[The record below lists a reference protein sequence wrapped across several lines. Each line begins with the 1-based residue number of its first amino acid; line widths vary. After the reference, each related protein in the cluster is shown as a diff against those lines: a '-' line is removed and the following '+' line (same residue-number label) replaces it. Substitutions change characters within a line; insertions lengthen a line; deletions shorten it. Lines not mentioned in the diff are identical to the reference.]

1 MVTRG
6 RQVDVKVG
14 PHREGAPPQRRER
27 PASRVEAR
35 KEQPSPSE
43 FESPRLHQNSTAVIG
58 AFKSALGMTTLGEVV
73 PEKIDWLEEESDGTT
88 DGEVEDHNR
97 VERTGTGRSVPV
109 FDAEHRSGLR
119 GGTGMGP
126 TESDTGFASEA
137 PVVTPVYES
146 IPQEVERR
154 VKEVMDREPES
165 DEAVVRS
172 NVTDG
177 VKKLRRQKA
186 LEAEGSA
193 REEAPDYDTGSQEVR
208 RGRRKR

>member
-1 MVTRG
+1 MTRVPNMEVEPIDL
-6 RQVDVKVG
+6 R
-14 PHREGAPPQRRER
+14 GAL
-27 PASRVEAR
+27 
-35 KEQPSPSE
+35 
-43 FESPRLHQNSTAVIG
+43 SPRRLNGVEENAVTVSGPYRGITRE
-58 AFKSALGMTTLGEVV
+58 AAEPRRKPA
-73 PEKIDWLEEESDGTT
+73 PETQ
-88 DGEVEDHNR
+88 
-97 VERTGTGRSVPV
+97 P
-109 FDAEHRSGLR
+109 AE
-119 GGTGMGP
+119 
-126 TESDTGFASEA
+126 
-137 PVVTPVYES
+137 
-146 IPQEVERR
+146 IERR

>member
-1 MVTRG
+1 
-6 RQVDVKVG
+6 
-14 PHREGAPPQRRER
+14 
-27 PASRVEAR
+27 
-35 KEQPSPSE
+35 
-43 FESPRLHQNSTAVIG
+43 VIG
-58 AFKSALGMTTLGEVV
+58 AFKSALGMTTLGEVF